1 MDIADNESKLTD
13 LILDLRNWD
22 QNSLFISL
30 FSVEET
36 DALWKRTYPTVS
48 DEDMNLFG
56 DKIEMVQLAL
66 LSFGVDGS
74 IPADIRAG
82 LHMCELKFFIDQNTL
97 ILPELLTEC
106 PKGVLY
112 QIIQALSI
120 QKLEIVQAE
129 LLQALFPFDFQM
141 CGEQIKS
148 ISIRNVDSDFQLTAS
163 LYKSIF
169 LEELIFENVKGAI
182 LPEDLSAMHGLKKL
196 EISYCTLKVQ
206 PTFDLQ
212 YQNLETFKLETIP
225 LEKFDFQL
233 LPKRNLSTLS
243 IINGKLRVVSG
254 ILELTNLRELDLS
267 HQRIEEIE
275 DLSALS
281 QLSIFCARNNSLTA
295 LPKFG
300 AAGNSLKEIDLSEN
314 KLTQLDFD
322 APLNVIETINLSNN
336 RIEYLPQEL
345 NFFSSLRHLDLST
358 NLVQTFPEDLLKLA
372 NLSYLN
378 LEDNRIQKVQFQVNE
393 FSDSRT
399 QLFLRG
405 NQIENDDKRMLMNNR
420 MYIRSL

>member
-30 FSVEET
+30 FSAEET

-48 DEDMNLFG
+48 DEDKNLFG

-82 LHMCELKFFIDQNTL
+82 LHTCELSFFIDQNTL
-97 ILPELLTEC
+97 ILPESLTDC
-106 PKGVLY
+106 PQGVLY
-112 QIIQALSI
+112 QIIQVLSI
-120 QKLEIVQAE
+120 QKLEIVHAE

-141 CGEQIKS
+141 CCEQIKGV
-148 ISIRNVDSDFQLTAS
+148 SIRNVDTDFQLTSS

-267 HQRIEEIE
+267 HQRIEEI

-281 QLSIFCARNNSLTA
+281 ELSIFCARNNSLTA

-322 APLNVIETINLSNN
+322 APLNVIETINVSNN

-358 NLVQTFPEDLLKLA
+358 NFVQIFPEDLLKLA
-372 NLSYLN
+372 NLSRLN
-378 LEDNRIQKVQFQVNE
+378 LEDNRIQKVQLQVND
-393 FSDSRT
+393 FSESHT

>member
-1 MDIADNESKLTD
+1 MDIADNESKLTE

-36 DALWKRTYPTVS
+36 NALWKRTYPIVS
-48 DEDMNLFG
+48 DEDKNLFG
-56 DKIEMVQLAL
+56 DKIEMIQLAL
-66 LSFGVDGS
+66 LSFGVEGS
-74 IPADIRAG
+74 IPADIRTG
-82 LHMCELKFFIDQNTL
+82 LHTCELRFFFDQNTL
-97 ILPELLTEC
+97 ILPESLSAC
-106 PKGVLY
+106 PQGVLY

-120 QKLEIVQAE
+120 QKLEIVHAE
-129 LLQALFPFDFQM
+129 LLKALFPFDFQM
-141 CGEQIKS
+141 CSEQIKG
-148 ISIRNVDSDFQLTAS
+148 ISIRNINSDFQLTVS
-163 LYKSIF
+163 LYKSVF

-196 EISYCTLKVQ
+196 EISYCTLKAQ

-243 IINGKLRVVSG
+243 MINGKLRVVTG

-267 HQRIEEIE
+267 HQRIEEI

-281 QLSIFCARNNSLTA
+281 QLSIFYARNNSLTA

-322 APLNVIETINLSNN
+322 APLNVIETINVSNN
-336 RIEYLPQEL
+336 RIEHLPQEL
-345 NFFSSLRHLDLST
+345 HFFSSLHHLDLSA
-358 NLVQTFPEDLLKLA
+358 NLVQTFPEDLLELA

-378 LEDNRIQKVQFQVNE
+378 LEDNRIQKVQLQVND